1 MRYNA
6 AMAAFEYSIYT
17 KAWGHG
23 MPTDPILEEL
33 NKRGAE
39 GWELVGMTRD
49 ESPEDDHDDDQC
61 CGPRRT
67 AARRSRPS
75 RPDRRRSGDRDGSR
89 RSFR

>member
-1 MRYNA
+1 VTDLGYNA
-6 AMAAFEYSIYT
+6 RMAAFEYSIFT

-49 ESPEDDHDDDQC
+49 ESPEDDHDDEVVMFVFK
-61 CGPRRT
+61 
-67 AARRSRPS
+67 RSK
-75 RPDRRRSGDRDGSR
+75 
-89 RSFR
+89 